1 MDFPRIDRPQRCDRP
16 AGRLES
22 AMLAVVLIGVVTG
35 LSACTEDR
43 RDAIR
48 DGVGTVTITL
58 PTRGDG
64 TGGSPETTATLAQE
78 PLPTT
83 EAPTTE
89 APTTEAPPPETV
101 APETTTPATDADPDE
116 VGDRSGLLVLAL
128 IAAAAMLIFLLGR
141 RSSRSAVP
149 DPAAPAS
156 DRPPWQDRARAL
168 YADARWLLDNTDR
181 PYIETRTTAATGDAQ
196 AMSAVHE
203 VRRRL
208 DWLLNELYEAE
219 ADAPT
224 ASTRQTLR
232 ELGAAVRALDDAA
245 ESVALAPSAEAG
257 LPSPEWGV
265 WAEARRRL
273 ERVLDRL
280 ADELRTT

>member
-1 MDFPRIDRPQRCDRP
+1 MNIPRPNRAQRRSRPT
-16 AGRLES
+16 GRLRS
-22 AMLAVVLIGVVTG
+22 AILVVSFMGLAAG
-35 LSACTEDR
+35 LSACTEER

-48 DGVGTVTITL
+48 GGVGTVTITQ
-58 PTRGDG
+58 PAGNDG
-64 TGGSPETTATLAQE
+64 TAGSPEPSTTVAEE
-78 PLPTT
+78 PSPTT
-83 EAPTTE
+83 EAPT
-89 APTTEAPPPETV
+89 PETI
-101 APETTTPATDADPDE
+101 APETTAPATGADQDDA
-116 VGDRSGLLVLAL
+116 GGSSTLMLLAL
-128 IAAAAMLIFLLGR
+128 IATATLIIFLLGR
-141 RSSRSAVP
+141 RSSRS
-149 DPAAPAS
+149 
-156 DRPPWQDRARAL
+156 RAL
-168 YADARWLLDNTDR
+168 VPAPSTADGTLTWHDRVRSVYTGARWLLDNTDR

-232 ELGAAVRALDDAA
+232 ELGAAARALDNAA
-245 ESVALAPSAEAG
+245 ESVALAPSVGAG

-273 ERVLDRL
+273 ETVLDRL